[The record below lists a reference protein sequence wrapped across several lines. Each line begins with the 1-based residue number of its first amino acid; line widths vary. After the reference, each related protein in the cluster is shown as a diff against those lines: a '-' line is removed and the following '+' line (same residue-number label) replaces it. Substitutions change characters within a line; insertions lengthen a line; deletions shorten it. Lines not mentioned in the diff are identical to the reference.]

1 MEDKKEPI
9 NKEYI
14 RTAVVGLDTAT
25 TSEDE
30 AEREKFKNNLIKCY
44 EQYPKFRPAVDNA
57 YVATKRAFEKRGKT
71 VEYGRLMEIGRI
83 LGLEKEITF
92 EKELTFKKESTK
104 EEKSMSEKEKSNSVE
119 DFSSCSEEF
128 DKQFGCCNSDRC
140 CLIA

>member
-1 MEDKKEPI
+1 MEDKKEPV

-25 TSEDE
+25 TSEDK

-83 LGLEKEITF
+83 LGIK
-92 EKELTFKKESTK
+92 
-104 EEKSMSEKEKSNSVE
+104 
-119 DFSSCSEEF
+119 
-128 DKQFGCCNSDRC
+128 
-140 CLIA
+140 

>member
-1 MEDKKEPI
+1 MKKI
-9 NKEYI
+9 VLILLCFVTLNGAFASSNNSVNKEYI

-25 TSEDE
+25 TSEDK

-83 LGLEKEITF
+83 LGIK
-92 EKELTFKKESTK
+92 
-104 EEKSMSEKEKSNSVE
+104 
-119 DFSSCSEEF
+119 
-128 DKQFGCCNSDRC
+128 
-140 CLIA
+140 